1 MYLQILQK
9 RNVEDQ
15 LKQKHKMNLP
25 VNKLDAWNAIIDSV
39 DQEMI
44 PIDMVKKVVFKLQDG
59 KQRTV
64 NLSTLRRQG
73 LDIEDIEVVVGKQ
86 IGTIYEKEVV
96 RLDFVVDVDAVARR

>member
-1 MYLQILQK
+1 
-9 RNVEDQ
+9 
-15 LKQKHKMNLP
+15 MNLP

-86 IGTIYEKEVV
+86 IGTIHEKEVV
-96 RLDFVVDVDAVARR
+96 RLDFVVDVDAVARRIEPLTKGYLDKL